1 MNFSEYKRR
10 LNAEPNCEDP
20 ELLAARDS
28 DPRFAEAAADAAA
41 FEAKLEQALAVPHD
55 SEAFL
60 ASVRSAIEADS
71 KPSKSRWLAV
81 AACLTLAVGLSVLLF
96 VNNARYDSVNQFVHE
111 HYAHDGPELLA
122 RAATMTEP
130 MAATQT
136 NEILASFGVSA
147 NPELTDRVRF
157 IKFCPSVHGRGAH
170 MVVST
175 TEGLATVMYMPGTNV
190 TKPLLF
196 EVDGQRAEV
205 VSLNDGAAAIVGAS
219 EEAGQELE
227 AILREAL
234 VAHRETERIDT

>member
-28 DPRFAEAAADAAA
+28 DPRFAAAAADAAA
-41 FEAKLEQALAVPHD
+41 FEAKLAQALAVPH
-55 SEAFL
+55 
-60 ASVRSAIEADS
+60 ASEADS

-81 AACLTLAVGLSVLLF
+81 AASLTLAVGLSVLLF

-205 VSLNDGAAAIVGAS
+205 VSLNVGAAAIVGAS

-234 VAHRETERIDT
+234 VAHPETERIDT